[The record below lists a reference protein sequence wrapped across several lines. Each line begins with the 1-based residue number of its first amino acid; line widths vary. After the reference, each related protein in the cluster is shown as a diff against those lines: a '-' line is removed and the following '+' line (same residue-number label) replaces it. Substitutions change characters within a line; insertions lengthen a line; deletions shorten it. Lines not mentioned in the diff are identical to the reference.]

1 MTRSLCAE
9 SGNDC
14 DAQLHEFGCQGR
26 KPVVLALCPA
36 IFDLHILTV
45 YKACF
50 FQTLPKCIHE
60 ESGVGR
66 SNRAQKSNDRYCA
79 LLGQRRQR
87 PRCRCTA
94 KNTEK
99 ISTFHLSPLGAG
111 GDIVTL
117 ERVSW

>member
-1 MTRSLCAE
+1 MSRSLCAE

-66 SNRAQKSNDRYCA
+66 SNRAQKSN
-79 LLGQRRQR
+79 
-87 PRCRCTA
+87 
-94 KNTEK
+94 
-99 ISTFHLSPLGAG
+99 GAG
-111 GDIVTL
+111 TVRCWASAANGSTMYMKQCSTPA
-117 ERVSW
+117 RVITPSPPVG